1 MDWTPY
7 VWLAVCVVC
16 LIIESGTVALV
27 SLWFA
32 GGAFVAMVA
41 AFLGGALWLQG
52 GLFLIVSCLLLA
64 ALRPFV
70 RRYLRPR
77 MTKTNLDAIP
87 GREATVIRAIDNSQ
101 GLGQVRLD
109 GKEWSARSAD
119 GSCLPEGTVVCVER
133 IEGVRLFVKKIKEEI
148 VC

>member
-1 MDWTPY
+1 MDWMPY
-7 VWLAVCVVC
+7 VWLIVCIIC
-16 LIIESGTVALV
+16 LIVESGTVALV

-41 AFLGGALWLQG
+41 AFLGAALWLQG
-52 GLFLIVSCLLLA
+52 GLFLVVSCLLLA

-87 GREATVIRAIDNSQ
+87 GREATVIQAIDNGLAQ
-101 GLGQVRLD
+101 GRVRLD
-109 GKEWSARSAD
+109 GKEWAARSAD
-119 GSCLPEGTVVCVER
+119 GDPLPEGTLVRVER
-133 IEGVRLFVKKIKEEI
+133 IEGVRLFVTKIKEETL
-148 VC
+148 C